1 MDRVRSISS
10 TSQRSRVTFAQ
21 AFDPKNNAFGFLR
34 LVLAVL
40 VIFSHSFPVGGFGID
55 ALEGFTKGRHTIG
68 LVSVGMFFVLS
79 GFLITRSAASGVTV
93 LRFLWHRFLRIFP
106 GYWVCLI
113 VCGCLFAPYFAY
125 VEYGNPFG
133 IFSAPI
139 TPPQTYILHNAG
151 LLHLNGFTIFGV
163 LNIKPQSIVSL
174 LSHNPFPYQINGSLW
189 TLPFEFLCYLA
200 VAVLAVSGIL
210 RRARIVV
217 AGLFV
222 VLWSLYAHYY
232 FWPKSFSHTFPYAG
246 LPIFLPLAM
255 FFCAGSLCFLFREEI
270 RCSSWA
276 FIACLAVLAAS
287 LLLGWFGVAA
297 PIFMTY
303 AFLWLAFKLP
313 FSRFDAKGDYS
324 YGTYIYAFPVQ
335 QALALSGVQEDGWTA
350 YFVWSVVLTGALA
363 FLSYRLV
370 EAPCLRCKN
379 LNLRDVFGRRW
390 ARPGTSPSVETAAA
404 MGLPAKL

>member
-1 MDRVRSISS
+1 M
-10 TSQRSRVTFAQ
+10 
-21 AFDPKNNAFGFLR
+21 
-34 LVLAVL
+34 
-40 VIFSHSFPVGGFGID
+40 
-55 ALEGFTKGRHTIG
+55 
-68 LVSVGMFFVLS
+68 VSVGMFFVLS

-133 IFSAPI
+133 IFSAPV

-151 LLHLNGFTIFGV
+151 LLHLNGFTILGV
-163 LNIKPQSIVSL
+163 LNVKPQNIVSL

-189 TLPFEFLCYLA
+189 TLPLEFLCYLG
-200 VAVLAVSGIL
+200 VAGLALSGIL

-222 VLWSLYAHYY
+222 VLWSLYAYDY
-232 FWPKSFSHTFPYAG
+232 LRPESFLHTFPFPG
-246 LPIFLPLAM
+246 LPLFLPLAV
-255 FFCAGSLCFLFREEI
+255 FFCAGSLCFLYREKI
-270 RCSSWA
+270 RCSSWG
-276 FIACLAVLAAS
+276 FIACLAVLVTS

-297 PIFMTY
+297 PIFMSY

-313 FSRFDAKGDYS
+313 FPRFDAKGDYS

-335 QALALSGVQEDGWTA
+335 QALSLTGVQEDGWIA
-350 YFVWSVVLTGALA
+350 YFAWS
-363 FLSYRLV
+363 LV
-370 EAPCLRCKN
+370 ITEAGLFELP
-379 LNLRDVFGRRW
+379 VGRS
-390 ARPGTSPSVETAAA
+390 A
-404 MGLPAKL
+404 LPALEKS